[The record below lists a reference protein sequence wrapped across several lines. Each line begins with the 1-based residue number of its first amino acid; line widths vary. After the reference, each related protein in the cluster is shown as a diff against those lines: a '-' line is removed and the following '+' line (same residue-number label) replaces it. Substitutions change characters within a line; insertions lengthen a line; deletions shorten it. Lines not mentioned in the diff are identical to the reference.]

1 MKRPSSEGAPSV
13 DEYYR
18 SEQNKEAIQGV
29 LRDPI
34 TRKLVEQEMAPEEL
48 LLALKYLKREDS
60 SEEGSQ
66 QLTRLI
72 FTTYKILE
80 SGDMKGEAPK
90 RVMGQSAKK
99 PEQK

>member
-1 MKRPSSEGAPSV
+1 MKRPSSEGAPSA

-48 LLALKYLKREDS
+48 LLALKYLRGEDS

-66 QLTRLI
+66 RLTQLI

-80 SGDMKGEAPK
+80 AGDMKGEAPK
-90 RVMGQSAKK
+90 RVIGQSAKK
-99 PEQK
+99 PGQK